1 MPKMYKD
8 GSEAIMVHDSQI
20 HNAKA
25 RGWSLE
31 KKTKTKKVKSHG
43 VKENGKS

>member
-1 MPKMYKD
+1 MYKD
-8 GSEAIMVHDSQI
+8 GSEAIVVHESQI
-20 HNAKA
+20 HNAQA
-25 RGWSLE
+25 RGWSLA